1 MNKKQ
6 IGGVR
11 QLVHI
16 VSEMK
21 FPLLFAAIC
30 GLMAALLA
38 DEPTPVISP
47 RTALDSATNEVA
59 PLIGKYTNSL
69 ILSPSAEGGFVARI
83 VSQLLE
89 RSHFT
94 QHPLDDG
101 MSAKFYERYLEA
113 LDPQRIYFTAV
124 DAARFEKYR
133 TTLDELTRPAN
144 LRAPADVRPA
154 YEMFNRFLERFD
166 QQYAYAMQTLRKDRF
181 TFDTEDRYPVNR
193 REEPRAV
200 SEDDLKKVW
209 RDRLRFEVLSEKL
222 NLAPLTSVLNTVR
235 SNLLAANPDSLTLP
249 PNGKADRPPQ
259 FVTALTNK
267 MSLEKARE
275 LARFSADRLRA
286 GDALAEIVKQIESRL
301 ERDRYDE
308 IVKTLTRRYNRT
320 LRTLKQYDS
329 DEVLQLYLDSLA
341 KAYDPHSDY
350 FGRAATENFSISMS
364 LSLFGIGA
372 TLQSEDGYTVIRN
385 VVPGSPAEKSK
396 QIKVNDKIVAVAQAE
411 GDFVDVVDE
420 KLDKV
425 VQQIRGPKNTKV
437 RLNIIP
443 ADAPDPSARKVVT
456 LIRDEIKLED
466 QEAKA
471 KVVELPD
478 AQGNNIRLGII
489 DLPSFYADFPTS
501 GRRSSQP
508 KSTTRDVA
516 KLVKKLKEEK
526 CEGII
531 LDLRRNGGGSLE
543 ESVSVSGLF
552 IKSGPIVQ
560 VRDPGNRVGVDR
572 DNDPSVLYDGP
583 LIVLTSRFSASA
595 SEIVAGAL
603 QDYGRALIVGDVSTH
618 GKGTVQTLQ
627 ELAQFTRAL
636 GVKSTNNPGA
646 TKITIRKFYRAS
658 GASTQLRGITPDI
671 ILPSVNNVADF
682 GEKSLT
688 NALAWD
694 TIASADYEKVNL
706 TAPVSP
712 ELSRRSTERVV
723 ADRDF
728 EYIQEDI
735 RRYQKQKAEKTISL
749 NEARRLHEKEE
760 NKMRAETRKKELLQR
775 HEIQPTTYEL
785 TLKLCDQPGLPP
797 AVVRSNIVAVT
808 RADKA
813 TLDAGKPLTDKAQ
826 SAPAKD
832 KAATVTASDPSTAK
846 SDRDDQDDDSE
857 DIPAEP
863 AGVAADVHLRE
874 TERILLDWI
883 SLSNGR
889 PLSVNRRNN

>member
-1 MNKKQ
+1 
-6 IGGVR
+6 
-11 QLVHI
+11 
-16 VSEMK
+16 MK
-21 FPLLFAAIC
+21 FTLLFATLC
-30 GLMAALLA
+30 GLMAALA
-38 DEPTPVISP
+38 DEPAP
-47 RTALDSATNEVA
+47 RVTLDLATNEIA
-59 PLIGKYTNSL
+59 PLTGKYTNSL
-69 ILSPSAEGGFVARI
+69 VLAPSAEGGFIARI
-83 VSQLLE
+83 VSQLLD
-89 RSHFT
+89 RSHFS
-94 QHPLDDG
+94 QQILNDE
-101 MSAKFYERYLEA
+101 MSAKFYERYLDA
-113 LDPQRIYFTAV
+113 LDPQRIYFTAA
-124 DAARFEKYR
+124 DTAGFEKYR
-133 TTLDELTRPAN
+133 TTLDDLTRPPN
-144 LRAPADVRPA
+144 MRAPADIRPA

-166 QQYAYAMQTLRKDRF
+166 QQYAYAMRTLRAERF

-193 REEPRAV
+193 REELRAE
-200 SEDDLKKVW
+200 SENDLKKIW

-222 NLAPLTSVLNTVR
+222 NLTPLDLILNTVR
-235 SNLLAANPDSLTLP
+235 SNLSGASPDSLTLP
-249 PNGKADRPPQ
+249 PAGTSDRPPH
-259 FVTALTNK
+259 FVSSLTNK
-267 MSLEKARE
+267 MRVDKAWD
-275 LARFSADRLRA
+275 LARFSAERLRA
-286 GDALAEIVKQIESRL
+286 GISQPAILQQIENRL
-301 ERDRYDE
+301 DHDRYDE
-308 IVKTLTRRYNRT
+308 IVKMLTRRYNRT

-372 TLQSEDGYTVIRN
+372 TLQSEDGFTVIRN
-385 VVPGSPAEKSK
+385 IVTGSPAEKSK
-396 QIKVNDKIVAVAQAE
+396 QIKVNDKIVAVAQGD

-443 ADAPDPSARKVVT
+443 EDAPDPSARKVVT

-478 AQGNNIRLGII
+478 AQGNNIRLGVI
-489 DLPSFYADFPTS
+489 DLPSFYADFPTG

-516 KLVKKLKEEK
+516 RLLKKLKEEK

-543 ESVSVSGLF
+543 ESVSLAGLF

-560 VRDPGNRVGVDR
+560 VRDPGNRVGMDR
-572 DNDPSVLYDGP
+572 DTDPSVLYDGP

-636 GVKSTNNPGA
+636 GIKSTNNPGA

-658 GASTQLRGITPDI
+658 GASTQLRGITPEI

-688 NALAWD
+688 NALPWD
-694 TIASADYEKVNL
+694 TIASADFEKVNL
-706 TAPVSP
+706 TAPVTP
-712 ELSRRSTERVV
+712 ELARRSAERVA

-728 EYIQEDI
+728 KYIQEDI
-735 RRYQKQKAEKTISL
+735 QRYQKQKAEKAISF
-749 NEARRLHEKEE
+749 NEARRLREKEE
-760 NKMRAETRKKELLQR
+760 NKLRVETRKKELLLR
-775 HEIQPTTYEL
+775 HEVQPTTYEL

-797 AVVRSNIVAVT
+797 AVIRSNIVAVT
-808 RADKA
+808 KADKA
-813 TLDAGKPLTDKAQ
+813 ALDAGKPKTDKAQ
-826 SAPAKD
+826 SGSAKEATATDNSNSTLKPVREDEEDDLEGAP
-832 KAATVTASDPSTAK
+832 DP
-846 SDRDDQDDDSE
+846 R
-857 DIPAEP
+857 
-863 AGVAADVHLRE
+863 GVAADINLKE

-889 PLSVNRRNN
+889 PLSVNRQNN

>member
-1 MNKKQ
+1 M
-6 IGGVR
+6 
-11 QLVHI
+11 HI
-16 VSEMK
+16 VREMK
-21 FPLLFAAIC
+21 FPLLFAAMC
-30 GLMAALLA
+30 GLMAALAYEAAPLA
-38 DEPTPVISP
+38 PPHITP
-47 RTALDSATNEVA
+47 DSATNEVA
-59 PLIGKYTNSL
+59 PLTGKYTNTL
-69 ILSPSAEGGFVARI
+69 VLAPSAEGGFVARI

-94 QHPLDDG
+94 QHPLDDE
-101 MSAKFYERYLEA
+101 MSARFYERYLDA
-113 LDPQRIYFTAV
+113 LDPQHIYFTAA
-124 DAARFEKYR
+124 DAAGFEKYR
-133 TTLDELTRPAN
+133 TTLDDLTRPAN

-154 YEMFNRFLERFD
+154 YEMFDRFLERFD
-166 QQYAYAMQTLRKDRF
+166 QQYAAVMQTLREERF
-181 TFDTEDRYPVNR
+181 TFDTDDRYTINR
-193 REEPRAV
+193 REELRAI
-200 SEDDLKKVW
+200 SEDDLKKAW

-222 NLAPLTSVLNTVR
+222 NLPPLDSIINTVR
-235 SNLLAANPDSLTLP
+235 SNLSVATPDSLTLSP
-249 PNGKADRPPQ
+249 TGKPDRPPH
-259 FVTALTNK
+259 FVASLTNK
-267 MSLEKARE
+267 MSLEKALD
-275 LARFSADRLRA
+275 LARFCADRLRTGA
-286 GDALAEIVKQIESRL
+286 SQPVILKQIESRL
-301 ERDRYDE
+301 DHDRYDE
-308 IVKTLTRRYNRT
+308 IIKTLTRRYNRT

-396 QIKVNDKIVAVAQAE
+396 QIKVNDKIVAVAQ
-411 GDFVDVVDE
+411 GDSDFVDVVDE

-456 LIRDEIKLED
+456 LTRDEIKLED

-478 AQGNNIRLGII
+478 AQGNNIRLGVI
-489 DLPSFYADFPTS
+489 DLPSFYADFPTG

-516 KLVKKLKEEK
+516 KLVKKLKDEK

-543 ESVSVSGLF
+543 ESVSVAGLF

-603 QDYGRALIVGDVSTH
+603 QDYGRALIVGDISTH

-636 GVKSTNNPGA
+636 GIKSTNNPGA

-658 GASTQLRGITPDI
+658 GASTQLRGITPEI

-688 NALAWD
+688 NALPWD
-694 TIASADYEKVNL
+694 TIASADFEKVNL
-706 TAPVSP
+706 TTPVIP
-712 ELSRRSTERVV
+712 ELSRRSAERVA

-735 RRYQKQKAEKTISL
+735 LRYQKQKAEKTLSL
-749 NEARRLHEKEE
+749 NEARRLREKEE
-760 NKMRAETRKKELLQR
+760 NKVRAETRKKELQLR
-775 HEIQPTTYEL
+775 HEVQPTTYEL

-808 RADKA
+808 KADKA
-813 TLDAGKPLTDKAQ
+813 TLDAGKPKTDKAQ

-832 KAATVTASDPSTAK
+832 AATSENTPSTAK
-846 SDRDDQDDDSE
+846 SEREDEEDDSE
-857 DIPAEP
+857 GTPHEFG
-863 AGVAADVHLRE
+863 GVAADVNLKE

-889 PLSVNRRNN
+889 PLSVNRQNN